1 MSRILNFIDGELR
14 PPVDGK
20 YLDNVEPATGKVYSH
35 CPDSSSADVEL
46 AVAAAAAAFP
56 SWSTTPRTVRA
67 SFLTRIADS
76 IESRLAEFALAE
88 STDQGKPVS
97 LATAVDIPR
106 AVANFRYFAGR
117 LAYDE
122 DKVSRIDGVA
132 WTYTHHQPV
141 GVAGLISPWNLPLY
155 LLTWKIAPAIAYGCT
170 CVCKPSEVTPMTAF
184 LLADVLIKVGL
195 PKGVVNIVFGTGP
208 GAGEPLVLHPNVP
221 LISFTGSTTIGTRI
235 SALTSPF
242 PKKLSL
248 ELGGKNATI
257 VFADADLPRAAE
269 GAVRAAF
276 ANQGEVC
283 LCGSRVLVQSEVYDA
298 FLALFL
304 THTRALTVGDPR
316 HPSTTTGALVSRA
329 HYDKVVS
336 YLALAVQEGG
346 KVVHGGR
353 YGAEV
358 VKGRPVMVEQREK
371 GERRLEGGFW
381 MEPTVVVG
389 LGEVARCNQEEIFG
403 PVVTILPFRTEED
416 ALRIANGT
424 KYGLSASVW
433 SEDLRRAHR
442 VAEGI
447 RGGYVWVNC
456 WMVRDLNAPFGGTKA
471 SGIGREGGAE
481 WSREFYCDTKA
492 ICVAY

>member
-20 YLDNVEPATGKVYSH
+20 YLDNVEPATGTVYSH

-76 IESRLAEFALAE
+76 IESR
-88 STDQGKPVS
+88 KPVS

-106 AVANFRYFAGR
+106 AVANFRSFAGR

-122 DKVSRIDGVA
+122 DTVSRIDGVA
-132 WTYTHHQPV
+132 RTYTHHQPV

-170 CVCKPSEVTPMTAF
+170 YVCKPSEVTPMTAF

-208 GAGEPLVLHPNVP
+208 GAGEPLVLHPSVP

-235 SALTSPF
+235 SALTLPF
-242 PKKLSL
+242 PKTLSL

-257 VFADADLPRAAE
+257 VFADADLPRAAD

-283 LCGSRVLVQSEVYDA
+283 LCGRRVLVQREVYDA

-316 HPSTTTGALVSRA
+316 HPSTTTGALVSPA

-336 YLALAVQEGG
+336 YLAVAAQEGG
-346 KVVHGGR
+346 KGEEEG
-353 YGAEV
+353 
-358 VKGRPVMVEQREK
+358 Q
-371 GERRLEGGFW
+371 GERKRKERSLEGGFW
-381 MEPTVVVG
+381 VEPKVVTG
-389 LGEVARCNQEEIFG
+389 LGEEARCNQEEIFG
-403 PVVTILPFRTEED
+403 PDAEED

-424 KYGLSASVW
+424 KYCLSASVW
-433 SEDLRRAHR
+433 SANLRRPHR

-456 WMVRDLNAPFGGTKA
+456 WMVRDLTVPFWRDKSE
-471 SGIGREGGAE
+471 SGR
-481 WSREFYCDTKA
+481 R
-492 ICVAY
+492 